1 VPMDKRT
8 ALAEASMFSSTPGQ
22 AITYQIGKAQITQ
35 LLSDA
40 RRTQGSQF
48 SMLAFNDF
56 VWNNGNVPISLQRWE
71 LLNDPG
77 EVPERMEMPSQQ

>member
-1 VPMDKRT
+1 
-8 ALAEASMFSSTPGQ
+8 MFSSTPGQ

-35 LLSDA
+35 LLSDT
-40 RRTQGSQF
+40 RRAQGAQF

-71 LLNDPG
+71 LLHDAS
-77 EVPERMEMPSQQ
+77 EVPQRTEMPKQE